1 MKFFLYLFAY
11 SPITIFV
18 HIFENFL
25 YSKVSV
31 NLYKYLINYRKIIWK
46 NIS

>member
-1 MKFFLYLFAY
+1 MPQKFKAVLMKFFFYLFAY

-31 NLYKYLINYRKIIWK
+31 NLYINI
-46 NIS
+46 